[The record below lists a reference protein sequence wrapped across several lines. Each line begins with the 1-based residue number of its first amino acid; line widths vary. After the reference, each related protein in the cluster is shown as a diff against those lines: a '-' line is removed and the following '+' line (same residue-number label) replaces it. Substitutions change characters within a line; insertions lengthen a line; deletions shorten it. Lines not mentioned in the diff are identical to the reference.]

1 VDVSR
6 SGDADAA
13 HVFDLPPQAGFAN
26 GDAGYPLT
34 SVTEGPTF
42 PELIESLKK
51 AAGALRESGITF
63 VLGGGIAS
71 GARGGP
77 ESDHDVD
84 LLLRPQDADRALA
97 VLDEAGFRPEKPPEG
112 WLYKAWDGDVFV
124 DLIFRTSEGDVRE
137 EVIDR
142 AAEME
147 VYAVPMLVLHPDD
160 LIVSKLL
167 ALDEMVLDYKSI
179 LAVARALREQID
191 WASVRERTSES
202 PFAKAFFTLVEE
214 LNVVSE
220 EELAPR

>member
-1 VDVSR
+1 MYHDRPIRKRRRGVSTQPMTDR
-6 SGDADAA
+6 
-13 HVFDLPPQAGFAN
+13 
-26 GDAGYPLT
+26 
-34 SVTEGPTF
+34 PTF
-42 PELIESLKK
+42 PELIESLKR
-51 AAGALRESGITF
+51 AAGALREAGITF

-71 GARGGP
+71 AARGGP

-124 DLIFRTSEGDVRE
+124 DLIFQTSEGDVTE
-137 EVIDR
+137 EVIER

-160 LIVSKLL
+160 LLVSKLL
-167 ALDEMVLDYKSI
+167 ALDEMVLDYKPI
-179 LAVARALREQID
+179 LEIARALREQVD
-191 WASVRERTSES
+191 WPSVRERTSES

-214 LNVVSE
+214 LKVVSE
-220 EELAPR
+220 EELAPRNSTVQAP